1 MKLKMKN
8 KKVII
13 WNTGIDNLIAGQ
25 GAVGGLTVQLYF
37 WAKTFV
43 SRGWE
48 VYSFSRNKKCSLEG
62 IHFLYSKKY
71 RFVDII
77 YNFFSSLY
85 VLLHIR
91 PEIVVC
97 RGADRSLFW
106 IALFAKV
113 VRAKCLFFGASDV
126 NFVVGKDTLV
136 GNKIN
141 TLLYRRSLSFV
152 SHIIVQNE
160 VQKKTLQANYNRE
173 SLVIPNIWLNKPT
186 ESDNNKEY
194 DVLWVANMRRLKR
207 PEWFISLAKEMPNY
221 KFAMVGGVT
230 LGDRDYFLQIKKM
243 TQGIDNCDFLGSLP
257 FVDVNRLFE
266 KVKIL
271 VCTSEYEGFPNTFLQ
286 AWANGVPVVSTVDPN
301 NLLSSK
307 FLGYVIQT
315 KKELH
320 SKVELLLTNQSI
332 YETQSEN
339 IKGYFEQ
346 SHSAANAFDL
356 LMRYIK

>member
-1 MKLKMKN
+1 MKS

-13 WNTGIDNLIAGQ
+13 WNTGIDNLITGQ

-43 SRGWE
+43 SREWK
-48 VYSFSRNKKCSLEG
+48 VYSFSSNKKCSLEG
-62 IHFLYSKKY
+62 IYFLYSRKY

-77 YNFFSSLY
+77 YKFFSCLY
-85 VLLHIR
+85 VLLCVR
-91 PEIVVC
+91 PEIIVC

-106 IALFAKV
+106 IALFAKI

-126 NFVVGKDTLV
+126 NFVIGKDTLV

-186 ESDNNKEY
+186 KSDNNKVY

-221 KFAMVGGVT
+221 KFAMVGGIT

-243 TQGIDNCDFLGSLP
+243 TEGVDNLHFCGAMPFAEVNSL
-257 FVDVNRLFE
+257 FS

-286 AWANGVPVVSTVDPN
+286 AWSNGIPVVSTVDPN
-301 NLLSSK
+301 HLISSRS
-307 FLGYVIQT
+307 LGYFIQT
-315 KKELH
+315 EKDLH
-320 SKVELLLTNQSI
+320 SRVDLLLKDLSI
-332 YETQSEN
+332 YEAQSDK
-339 IKGYFEQ
+339 IKEYFEQ
-346 SHSAANAFDL
+346 SHSATNAFNL
-356 LMRYIK
+356 LMSYIKR

>member
-1 MKLKMKN
+1 MKN

-13 WNTGIDNLIAGQ
+13 WNTGIDYLIAGQ

-43 SRGWE
+43 SRGWK
-48 VYSFSRNKKCSLEG
+48 VYSFSNKKKCSLEG
-62 IHFLYSKKY
+62 IHFWYLWKY

-77 YNFFSSLY
+77 CNFFSSLY
-85 VLLHIR
+85 VLLCIR
-91 PEIVVC
+91 PEIIVC

-106 IALFAKV
+106 VALFAKI

-160 VQKKTLQANYNRE
+160 MQKKSLQTNYYRD
-173 SLVIPNIWLNKPT
+173 SLVIPNIWLNKST
-186 ESDNNKEY
+186 ESDKIKIY

-207 PEWFISLAKEMPNY
+207 PEWFISLAKGMPNC

-230 LGDRDYFLQIKKM
+230 LGDRDYFLQIKKLAEDV
-243 TQGIDNCDFLGSLP
+243 DNLHFLGAMP
-257 FVDVNRLFE
+257 FAEVNKLFT

-286 AWANGVPVVSTVDPN
+286 AWSNGVPVVSTVDPN
-301 NLLSSK
+301 HLISSK
-307 FLGYVIQT
+307 SLGYYV
-315 KKELH
+315 KAEKELR
-320 SKVELLLTNQSI
+320 SKVELLLKDIST
-332 YETQSEN
+332 YEALSYN
-339 IKGYFEQ
+339 IKDYFEQ
-346 SHSAANAFDL
+346 SHSATNAFNL
-356 LMRYIK
+356 LMNYIKR